1 MRAYLVGGL
10 CAVFVL
16 AGLVVGDDKKS
27 DPPPKG
33 RLPNGWTKI
42 GLSEKQKNDIYAI
55 EADYGP
61 KIEDLENQAKK
72 LREERYEKELKVLND
87 DQKKQLRDL
96 KVPDESSA
104 SASKSPP
111 PSEK

>member
-1 MRAYLVGGL
+1 MRKIALAGVFSVFVVGGL
-10 CAVFVL
+10 LIA
-16 AGLVVGDDKKS
+16 GDDKKS

-42 GLSEKQKNDIYAI
+42 GLSEQQKKDIYAI

-72 LREERYEKELKVLND
+72 LREERYEKEVKVLNE

-96 KVPDESSA
+96 KVPDDSS
-104 SASKSPP
+104 SASKSPSP
-111 PSEK
+111 TEK